1 MNDERPAAE
10 TNLGVFFNGPVE
22 GGGGFV
28 VPMEPLKVG
37 PGKPGPEDDW
47 QMPDGPTEAD
57 ELVDLEPVPP
67 ARVSLASPRD

>member
-1 MNDERPAAE
+1 MASKKRVAE
-10 TNLGVFFNGPVE
+10 DNLGAFMNPTDV